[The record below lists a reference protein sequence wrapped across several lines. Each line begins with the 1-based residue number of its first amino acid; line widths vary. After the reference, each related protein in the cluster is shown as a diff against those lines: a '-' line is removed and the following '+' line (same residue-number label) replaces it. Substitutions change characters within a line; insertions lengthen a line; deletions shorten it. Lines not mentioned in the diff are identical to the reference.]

1 MYVFLFRSDVMGM
14 PGPFELIIILVIVLL
29 IFGGKR
35 LKNIGNDLGGAIK
48 GFRSSMKESESKD
61 KDEVIEAKV
70 DADDETNKK

>member
-1 MYVFLFRSDVMGM
+1 MGM

-35 LKNIGNDLGGAIK
+35 LKNIGNDLGSAIK

-61 KDEVIEAKV
+61 KEEVIEAKV
-70 DADDETNKK
+70 EADDETNKK